1 MKDSRKMSIPK
12 KDGTCHKTPLGRRIA
27 QTVKNHQWTII
38 GVFWLVTFGLG
49 YIGVIRA
56 LPPGKEFRSHCDPF
70 YRALQLFIMEDGMVI
85 ADYEN
90 HVTES
95 PPAEK
100 QDNKIAPSKL
110 SLPREFEIARFLSP
124 IVAASTVVVTL
135 FAIFHEK
142 LRGFRL
148 KLTKNHVV
156 ICGLGRKGLLLAKV
170 FRERGDRVVVIEQEQ
185 GNDLLE
191 LCRDLGAIVLIGNA
205 TDDDLLRTARVYR
218 ARQLICV
225 CGDDGINAEIAM
237 NARELID
244 HGKGRKLTC
253 HIHIYDREL
262 CNLLE
267 ERISDTDN
275 SGSCDLEFFNIFDSG
290 AKALL
295 NEYPPY
301 SEQCPVPH
309 MLVVGVGRMGESLVV
324 KAAKDWHT
332 RHSGSGRR
340 IHITL
345 VDKKAVLKKESL
357 SLRNPDLEPAWE
369 LTAREMDVSS
379 PEFQSGKFLFDTQNR
394 CDVTIVYICLDNDS
408 FGLAVGLTLHKR
420 IKDRDI
426 PIVVRMTQDAGLAK
440 LLHGVDGKNNFKNL
454 HAFGLLDHLQAQL

>member
-1 MKDSRKMSIPK
+1 MKDSKKLSIPGK
-12 KDGTCHKTPLGRRIA
+12 GGKHHKTPLGRRIV

-38 GVFWLVTFGLG
+38 GAFWIITFGLG
-49 YIGVIRA
+49 YVGVIKA
-56 LPPGKEFRSHCDPF
+56 LPPGKEFRSHWDPF
-70 YRALQLFIMEDGMVI
+70 YRALQLYIIEDGMVI
-85 ADYEN
+85 EDYEN
-90 HVTES
+90 HGNES

-135 FAIFHEK
+135 FVIFHEK

-156 ICGLGRKGLLLAKV
+156 ICGLGRKGLLLAKECK
-170 FRERGDRVVVIEQEQ
+170 ERGDQVVVIEQEQ

-191 LCRDLGAIVLIGNA
+191 LCKDLGAIVLIGNA

-237 NARELID
+237 NACELINPRKD
-244 HGKGRKLTC
+244 RKLTC
-253 HIHIYDREL
+253 LIHIFDTEL

-267 ERISDTDN
+267 ERVSGADDAN
-275 SGSCDLEFFNIFDSG
+275 SCALRFFNIFDSG

-295 NEYPPY
+295 KEYPPY
-301 SEQCPVPH
+301 SEQCPAPH
-309 MLVVGVGRMGESLVV
+309 MLVVGVGRMGESLIVH
-324 KAAKDWHT
+324 AARDWSI
-332 RHSGSGRR
+332 RHSGTGKRMR
-340 IHITL
+340 ITL
-345 VDKKAVLKKESL
+345 VDRKADLKRESL
-357 SLRNPDLEPAWE
+357 YLRYPDLETAWE
-369 LTAREMDVSS
+369 LTARQTDVSS
-379 PEFQSGKFLFDTQNR
+379 PEFQSGKFLFDAQSR

-408 FGLAVGLTLHKR
+408 FGLAVGLTLHKQ

-440 LLHGVDGKNNFKNL
+440 LLRGVNGKNKFKNL

>member
-1 MKDSRKMSIPK
+1 MKGSKKVSMPK
-12 KDGTCHKTPLGRRIA
+12 KDGKCHKTPLGRRIVL
-27 QTVKNHQWTII
+27 TLKNHQWTII
-38 GVFWLVTFGLG
+38 GVFWIITFGLG
-49 YIGVIRA
+49 YVGVIKA
-56 LPPGKEFRSHCDPF
+56 LPPGKEFRSHWDPF

-90 HVTES
+90 YSNES

-100 QDNKIAPSKL
+100 QEDKIAPSKL
-110 SLPREFEIARFLSP
+110 SLPQEFEIARFLSP

-156 ICGLGRKGLLLAKV
+156 ICGLGRKGLLLAKE
-170 FRERGDRVVVIEQEQ
+170 FREQGERVVVIEQEQ

-191 LCRDLGAIVLIGNA
+191 LCKDLGAIVLIGNA

-218 ARQLICV
+218 AKQLICV

-237 NARELID
+237 NARELIKPRKD
-244 HGKGRKLTC
+244 RKLTC
-253 HIHIYDREL
+253 HIHIYDKEL
-262 CNLLE
+262 YTLLE
-267 ERISDTDN
+267 ERVSGTDA
-275 SGSCDLEFFNIFDSG
+275 SSSCTLHFFNIFDSG

-295 NEYPPY
+295 DEYPPY
-301 SEQCPVPH
+301 SEQHPVPH
-309 MLVVGVGRMGESLVV
+309 ILVVGVGRMGESLVV
-324 KAAKDWHT
+324 QAAEDWRT
-332 RHSGSGRR
+332 RHRETGRR
-340 IHITL
+340 MRITL
-345 VDKKAVLKKESL
+345 VDKKADVKRESL
-357 SLRNPDLEPAWE
+357 CIQYEYLKNAWE
-369 LTAREMDVSS
+369 LTARQMDVSS
-379 PEFQSGKFLFDTQNR
+379 PEFQSGTFLFDAQGR
-394 CDVTIVYICLDNDS
+394 CDITIIYVCLDNDS

-420 IKDRDI
+420 LKDCNI

-440 LLHGVDGKNNFKNL
+440 LLHGVNGKTNFENL

>member
-1 MKDSRKMSIPK
+1 MKDSKKLSMPK
-12 KDGTCHKTPLGRRIA
+12 KDGKCHRTPLGRRIV

-38 GVFWLVTFGLG
+38 GVFWIITFGLG
-49 YIGVIRA
+49 YVGVLKA
-56 LPPGKEFRSHCDPF
+56 LPPGKEFRSHWDPF

-90 HVTES
+90 YSNES

-100 QDNKIAPSKL
+100 EDNKIAPTKL

-124 IVAASTVVVTL
+124 IVAASTVVITL

-156 ICGLGRKGLLLAKV
+156 ICGLGRKGLLLAKECK
-170 FRERGDRVVVIEQEQ
+170 ERGDAVVVIEQEQ

-191 LCRDLGAIVLIGNA
+191 LCKDLGAIILIGNA

-218 ARQLICV
+218 AKQLISV

-237 NARELID
+237 NACDLLNPHE
-244 HGKGRKLTC
+244 GRKLIC
-253 HIHIYDREL
+253 RIHIYDKEL
-262 CNLLE
+262 YTLLE
-267 ERISDTDN
+267 ERVSGADD
-275 SGSCDLEFFNIFDSG
+275 SGSCELKFFNIFDSG

-295 NEYPPY
+295 EEYPPY
-301 SEQCPVPH
+301 GEQCLVPH
-309 MLVVGVGRMGESLVV
+309 ILVVGVGRMGESLVV
-324 KAAKDWHT
+324 QAAKDWHI
-332 RHSGSGRR
+332 RQSGTGKRMR
-340 IHITL
+340 ITL
-345 VDKKAVLKKESL
+345 VDKKADAKRKSL
-357 SLRNPDLEPAWE
+357 SLRYSDLETAWE
-369 LTAREMDVSS
+369 LTARQMDVSF
-379 PEFQSGKFLFDTQNR
+379 PEFQSGTFLFDAQGK
-394 CDVTIVYICLDNDS
+394 CDITIIYICLDNDS

-420 IKDRDI
+420 LKDYNV

-440 LLHGVDGKNNFKNL
+440 LLHGVNGKDNFKNL